1 MHQID
6 YRYLRPRKADALR
19 KLHEIS
25 LQERTSLSVWHGEN
39 ATILPLK
46 KLAGDTMLFGRGGVV
61 DSQGNYVSLSAHKQR
76 VVGDYVFEDPQYRDE
91 KVVYCG
97 YLINHWG
104 HFLVES
110 VARLWYV
117 LENES
122 SIDKFI
128 FILEADTDREV
139 KGNFREF
146 LELLKI
152 WDKVEFVRTP
162 TVYREVVVPELA
174 FLMREYYSPK
184 FVAVFDAVAEHVVPD
199 PSWNIYSRIFFSRGQ
214 WAQNQRLEFGFESV
228 DDFFRRNGYE
238 ILYPEKVRLSEFI
251 HYIRNA
257 EVIATVSG
265 SLPHNMLFAGNGQS
279 LQIIERYVINNF
291 YQANIN
297 VMRQLQAVYIDAN
310 MPVYSVSMAGPFII
324 GYNDHMQRFAVDH
337 GYVPPAEKYTTQA
350 FFRSC
355 FVKYMRLYEDMYQYQ
370 WFMEGDHMESVD
382 YIYEAY
388 QAGLGY
394 FGDYLT
400 KKRPFL
406 WHHYFEV
413 HYWKQFIKRILRI
426 IR

>member
-1 MHQID
+1 MHHID
-6 YRYLRPRKADALR
+6 YRYLRPRKADALKR
-19 KLHEIS
+19 LHETS
-25 LQERTSLSVWHGEN
+25 LQERTELSVWRGQN
-39 ATILPLK
+39 ATVLPLR
-46 KLAGDTMLFGRGGVV
+46 KLEGDALLFGCGGVV
-61 DSQGNYVSLSAHKQR
+61 DSQGNYVELSGHQYR
-76 VVGDYVFEDPQYRDE
+76 VWGDYAFENPEYRDE
-91 KVVYCG
+91 KVAFCG
-97 YLINHWG
+97 YLVNHWG

-117 LENES
+117 LEKDE
-122 SIDKFI
+122 SIDKFV
-128 FILEADTDREV
+128 FFLEADTDREV
-139 KGNFREF
+139 AGNFREF
-146 LELLKI
+146 LRLLNI
-152 WDKVEFVRTP
+152 WEKVEFVRTP
-162 TVYREVVVPELA
+162 TTYREVVVPELA
-174 FLMREYYSPK
+174 FLMRDYYSPR
-184 FVAVFDAVAEHVVPD
+184 FVDVYDAVANNITVD
-199 PSWNIYSRIFFSRGQ
+199 PGWKRYSKIFFSRGQ
-214 WAQNQRLEFGFESV
+214 WAQNRTFEFGFESV

-238 ILYPEKVRLSEFI
+238 ILYPEKIPLPEFI
-251 HYIRNA
+251 YYMRNA
-257 EVIATVSG
+257 EVVATVSG

-297 VMRQLQAVYIDAN
+297 VMRQLQVVYIDAN
-310 MPVYSVSMAGPFII
+310 MPVYSTSMAGPFIV
-324 GYNDHMQRFAVDH
+324 GYNDNMERFAADH
-337 GYVPPAEKYTTQA
+337 GYVPPSEKYTTPA

-426 IR
+426 NR